1 MYNDAMKERKEQTR
15 VSAMDRAL
23 TYLGYRM
30 RSKKEMEDYLRQ
42 KGYEAGEI
50 QETMDRLADYGYIDD
65 VAFSREF
72 LRSRLNRGPVGRKK
86 LEYDLLKKGV
96 DREAIARVLEEY
108 HGQEEEERC
117 RELAE
122 RLAAQKGRN
131 RKALQS
137 VQRTLLA
144 RGFGYDL
151 IRQALA
157 GLGEEGERD

>member
-72 LRSRLNRGPVGRKK
+72 LRSRLNRGPVGR
-86 LEYDLLKKGV
+86 
-96 DREAIARVLEEY
+96 
-108 HGQEEEERC
+108 
-117 RELAE
+117 
-122 RLAAQKGRN
+122 
-131 RKALQS
+131 
-137 VQRTLLA
+137 
-144 RGFGYDL
+144 
-151 IRQALA
+151 
-157 GLGEEGERD
+157 

>member
-1 MYNDAMKERKEQTR
+1 MYNKIMKEEKEKTR

-30 RSKKEMEDYLRQ
+30 RSQKEMRDYLRQ

-50 QETMDRLADYGYIDD
+50 EETMARLMDYGYIDD
-65 VAFSREF
+65 EAFSREF

-108 HGQEEEERC
+108 HSHEEGERC
-117 RELAE
+117 RELAK
-122 RLAAQKGRN
+122 RLAAQKGRDQ
-131 RKALQS
+131 KAMAS
-137 VQRTLLA
+137 IQRTLMA

-157 GLGEEGERD
+157 GLSEEGEQD